1 MKRLKDVYR
10 CVVFG
15 GDMKFVKYNMAERK
29 VYYHC
34 DRCGYEETLTF
45 EEAGIDDEEYAY
57 FILRED
63 GTMTWEC
70 PESGVKTENVDENT
84 DFSPYYNIEHLAP
97 NVVKIDYILPK

>member
-10 CVVFG
+10 CVVCG
-15 GDMKFVKYNMAERK
+15 GDMQVVKYNMAERK

-63 GTMTWEC
+63 VYKRQISHGRQE
-70 PESGVKTENVDENT
+70 TE
-84 DFSPYYNIEHLAP
+84 AP
-97 NVVKIDYILPK
+97 L